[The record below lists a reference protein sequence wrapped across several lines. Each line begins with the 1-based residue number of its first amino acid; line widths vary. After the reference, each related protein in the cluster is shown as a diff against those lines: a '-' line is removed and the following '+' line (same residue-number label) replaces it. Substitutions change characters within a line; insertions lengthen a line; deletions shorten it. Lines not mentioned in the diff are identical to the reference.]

1 MVDIDLLHKAI
12 NFPTD
17 KGVTGYHKSN
27 DIDREIHAAS
37 MDLWKKYYN
46 EYARTQ
52 KIHDYLSPF
61 EKKDTIIIDAGGL
74 TATMNIAIEHPTL
87 ALMESGQKV
96 DIIERA
102 FWNSHINDPVAPPT
116 TDLPIITFATRDANG
131 IYTID
136 IQPSI
141 LVTEKLVIY
150 GLAKPVKP
158 LWGYTIGA
166 SGRRVYAAT
175 GGTNGDSVHLEWSE
189 TLFGDLRDR
198 VLVKMGMNLREQQTV
213 QEAIIERQQGE

>member
-1 MVDIDLLHKAI
+1 MVDIDLLHRAI
-12 NFPTD
+12 NFVTD
-17 KGVTGYHKSN
+17 KGVTGYHNPK
-27 DIDREIHAAS
+27 DIDTEIHAAS
-37 MDLWKKYYN
+37 MDLWKKYYD
-46 EYARTQ
+46 EYAKTQ

-61 EKKDTIIIDAGGL
+61 EKKDTITIDAGGI

-87 ALMESGQKV
+87 AKMENGQKV
-96 DIIERA
+96 NIIERA
-102 FWNSHINDPVAPPT
+102 FWNSHILDPVAPPT
-116 TDLPIITFATRDANG
+116 TNLPVITFATRDDKD

-136 IQPSI
+136 INPSI

-175 GGTNGDSVHLEWSE
+175 GGTNGESVHLEWSE

-198 VLVKMGMNLREQQTV
+198 VLVKMSMNLREQPTV
-213 QEAIIERQQGE
+213 QEAMIERQQGE